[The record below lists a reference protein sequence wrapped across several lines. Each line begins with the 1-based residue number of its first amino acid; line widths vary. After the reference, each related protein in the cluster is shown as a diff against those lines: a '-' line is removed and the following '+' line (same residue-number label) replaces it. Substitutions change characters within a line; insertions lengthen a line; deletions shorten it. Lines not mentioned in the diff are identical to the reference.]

1 MREKDLLDL
10 LFCLFKQ
17 QWKCKWARVHLQSM
31 HLVTF
36 ESTFKKFILVWYYGC
51 ISYSWCYYILDIEDF
66 LCLGFVTQ
74 NKNERSEKNNK
85 ICKPLL
91 CTTFALYHKG
101 RYTDVTVIDDSY
113 FYVFV

>member
-10 LFCLFKQ
+10 FFYLLQQ

-66 LCLGFVTQ
+66 LCLMS
-74 NKNERSEKNNK
+74 R
-85 ICKPLL
+85 ICHTKQKREVRKKKYEMYI
-91 CTTFALYHKG
+91 LYHVDTIA
-101 RYTDVTVIDDSY
+101 TDVKL
-113 FYVFV
+113 

>member
-10 LFCLFKQ
+10 FFYLFKQ

-74 NKNERSEKNNK
+74 NKNERSEKKNNSLNL
-85 ICKPLL
+85 CFVQPLL
-91 CTTFALYHKG
+91 CTTKVD
-101 RYTDVTVIDDSY
+101 TQT
-113 FYVFV
+113 

>member
-10 LFCLFKQ
+10 FFYLLQQ

-66 LCLGFVTQ
+66 LCLGFVTHIKKMRGQ
-74 NKNERSEKNNK
+74 KKKNT
-85 ICKPLL
+85 KPLL
-91 CTTFALYHKG
+91 FVCSCCTIIDTDTIA
-101 RYTDVTVIDDSY
+101 TDVQQL
-113 FYVFV
+113 

>member
-10 LFCLFKQ
+10 FFYLLQQ

-74 NKNERSEKNNK
+74 NKNEGSEKKKHQINH
-85 ICKPLL
+85 P
-91 CTTFALYHKG
+91 
-101 RYTDVTVIDDSY
+101 
-113 FYVFV
+113 